1 MTSFSI
7 VAGLTACGLTLLTTW
22 LRERYRHGRVLK
34 VSRELPAGSVYI
46 DDCTGVRI
54 QVGPVEPVGS
64 IEPPDGSADPVDD
77 GSL

>member
-1 MTSFSI
+1 MTFFSI
-7 VAGLTACGLTLLTTW
+7 VAALTGCGLTLLTTW
-22 LRERYRHGRVLK
+22 LRERYRHGRVLR

-54 QVGPVEPVGS
+54 RVGS
-64 IEPPDGSADPVDD
+64 IEPVGADSTDD